1 MNIRNSRAH
10 PGYFVF
16 MMFFMMLWICEP
28 GLEFITVFYKAEQQS
43 FTITIGFYD

>member
-16 MMFFMMLWICEP
+16 MRLWICKP
-28 GLEFITVFYKAEQQS
+28 GMEFITVFYKAEQQS